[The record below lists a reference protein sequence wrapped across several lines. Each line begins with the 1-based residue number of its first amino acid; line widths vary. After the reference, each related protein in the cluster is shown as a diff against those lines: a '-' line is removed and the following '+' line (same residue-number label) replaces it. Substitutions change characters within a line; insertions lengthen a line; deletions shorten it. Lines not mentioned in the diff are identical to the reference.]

1 MAGSENPPNK
11 IKHERELWETE
22 HWLSDFAGFAV
33 SLGRC
38 PLTIAGVTV
47 PPGNSI
53 LEAFR
58 SHGNAEGT
66 TLSHL
71 RGTSFL

>member
-11 IKHERELWETE
+11 IKHEHELWETE
-22 HWLSDFAGFAV
+22 HWLSDFAGSAV

-38 PLTIAGVTV
+38 PLTIAGATV
-47 PPGNSI
+47 SPGNSI
-53 LEAFR
+53 LEAFG

-66 TLSHL
+66 ALSHL
-71 RGTSFL
+71 RATSYL